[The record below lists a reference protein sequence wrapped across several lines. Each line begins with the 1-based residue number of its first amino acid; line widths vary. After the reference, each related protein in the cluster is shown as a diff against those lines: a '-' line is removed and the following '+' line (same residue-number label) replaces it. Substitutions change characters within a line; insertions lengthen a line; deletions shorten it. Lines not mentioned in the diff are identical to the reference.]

1 MCQSF
6 YICFYPLSLFFLSF
20 IHLFN
25 LRLKPDAQQETREL
39 VAEIL
44 ESVKNI
50 EGNPFKHSLEAF
62 SL

>member
-1 MCQSF
+1 
-6 YICFYPLSLFFLSF
+6 
-20 IHLFN
+20 

-44 ESVKNI
+44 VAVKNI